1 MSIPD
6 SDFDK
11 VWSATLVQVRKTR
24 RRRKMR
30 RASWAGVAV
39 IAVMAVIWWQA
50 PAPPTSTRAT
60 ARTAEPPPAAE
71 GRIAVYRLDAAGNLR
86 MEEVGAADI
95 PPLEMVAA
103 LSPLV
108 IADNADGDAG
118 WQP

>member
-1 MSIPD
+1 MNTPD
-6 SDFDK
+6 SDFEK
-11 VWSATLVQVRKTR
+11 VWSATLVQVGKTR
-24 RRRKMR
+24 RRRKLR
-30 RASWAGVAV
+30 RAGWAGVAV

-50 PAPPTSTRAT
+50 PAPPAPTRAT
-60 ARTAEPPPAAE
+60 ARN
-71 GRIAVYRLDAAGNLR
+71 AAGNLR